1 MPYVF
6 RRRAAPRPRRKPFA
20 TFGAITI
27 TLGSSAGSFASAGVA
42 AKFAL
47 LEACGVGA
55 FTLAAGGLTNFGVSL
70 RGATGGPY
78 SISANGAGFS
88 VAITAGVAGYSVV
101 GPPALLATR
110 MALVLGSY
118 SVTGAV
124 TPLGVLLL
132 SGSGEIDV
140 AGYDASFT
148 RDFEA
153 WFPRPF
159 DADEWINSAIEQ
171 DPWMREVTS
180 SESWTIAATQAES
193 WIPAI
198 KQPETWDAE

>member
-1 MPYVF
+1 
-6 RRRAAPRPRRKPFA
+6 
-20 TFGAITI
+20 
-27 TLGSSAGSFASAGVA
+27 
-42 AKFAL
+42 KFAL

-55 FTLAAGGLTNFGVSL
+55 FTLAAGLTNFGVSL

-78 SISANGAGFS
+78 SISANSAGFS
-88 VAITAGVAGYSVV
+88 VAITPGIAGYSVI
-101 GPPALLATR
+101 GGPALLPTR
-110 MALVLGSY
+110 MSLSLGSY
-118 SVTGAV
+118 SATPLV

-132 SGSGEIDV
+132 SGTGEIDV

-171 DPWMREVTS
+171 DAWMPEVTS
-180 SESWTIAATQAES
+180 SESWTVAATQAEN

-198 KQPETWDAE
+198 KQPETWDA